1 MGTSFKSTIPL
12 QSSYPT
18 SIMSSSTSAVNT
30 FNKSKEDFIWFVKKA
45 VQDQKSHSHA
55 EMYHS
60 LLKLFV
66 DADTN
71 KDGLVSKSSF
81 SKLIDAAASLP
92 RAYGYAPEDSELY
105 KSEAEKDAARQKM
118 FDSMDLKSTGV
129 ITFDEWLKFCQEH
142 IAAKTATMDPHPIID
157 HGNVDQFK
165 NFIKA
170 AVTNSSSAEGVEL
183 YWYMLEIFTDHDT
196 DKDGI
201 IKMTEFPAMMNE
213 FLTVPKKH
221 SLTVP
226 SQGEYEALFKK
237 FDPRKD
243 GRLTV
248 DEWMSLTTEEVY
260 KKFL

>member
-1 MGTSFKSTIPL
+1 MGTSFKSPISI
-12 QSSYPT
+12 QSFYLT
-18 SIMSSSTSAVNT
+18 FNMSSSTTAVNT

-71 KDGLVSKSSF
+71 KDGLVSKASF
-81 SKLIDAAASLP
+81 SKLIDAAATLP
-92 RAYGYAPEDSELY
+92 RAYGYAPADSDLY
-105 KSEAEKDAARQKM
+105 KTEAEKDAARQKM

-129 ITFDEWLKFCQEH
+129 ITFDEWLKFCREH

-157 HGNVDQFK
+157 QGSVDEYK
-165 NFIKA
+165 KFIKA
-170 AVTNSSSAEGVEL
+170 AIDNSSSAEALEL
-183 YWYMLEIFTDHDT
+183 YWYMLEIFTEQDG

-201 IKMTEFPAMMNE
+201 VKLAEFPSMMNQV
-213 FLTVPKKH
+213 LVIPQKHGLSVPA
-221 SLTVP
+221 
-226 SQGEYEALFKK
+226 QDQFEALFKK
-237 FDPRKD
+237 YDPRND

-248 DEWMSLTTEEVY
+248 DEWMSLAKEEVF